1 MQEKGDAA
9 KHNELKHKIANIW
22 LCYSKKYVDRKVYT
36 TFRADALFP
45 VIDAKNGKKQP
56 RPYCARFDHPMA
68 NGFDFL
74 VTAVRERN
82 TRQRYRAVASLFFS

>member
-1 MQEKGDAA
+1 M
-9 KHNELKHKIANIW
+9 
-22 LCYSKKYVDRKVYT
+22 DRKVYILYT
-36 TFRADALFP
+36 AFRADALLP

-68 NGFDFL
+68 TGFDFL

-82 TRQRYRAVASLFFS
+82 TRLRYRAVASLVLS